1 MMQILSKEPF
11 DLLRIKIADINA
23 RSFKFLLYLDYIPG
37 NLAGLLSLN
46 TLYTFSTIS
55 STLGLLK

>member
-11 DLLRIKIADINA
+11 DFLRIKIADINA

-46 TLYTFSTIS
+46 TL
-55 STLGLLK
+55 